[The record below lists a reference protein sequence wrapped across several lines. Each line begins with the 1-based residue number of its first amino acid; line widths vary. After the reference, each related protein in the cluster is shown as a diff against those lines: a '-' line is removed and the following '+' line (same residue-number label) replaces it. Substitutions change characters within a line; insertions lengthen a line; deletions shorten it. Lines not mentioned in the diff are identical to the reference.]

1 MALYD
6 KSSEST
12 HPLLSCGGLCTAVI
26 ARHVNERRGSQWDG
40 CDVWLLKQYQHHPP
54 WKVRF
59 IFPWFARRKTF
70 LQEMYGTLT
79 PFCFPC
85 TTWLI
90 CSLYLLV
97 FWCGAI
103 HSSLLTTALCS
114 AAFNWVTRCFT
125 SFLVEAENPSGSPTP
140 WPPHPL
146 WSQSE
151 WKDATVSPLVCNR
164 ARSLSSHKGQIQ
176 SNLVERG

>member
-1 MALYD
+1 M
-6 KSSEST
+6 
-12 HPLLSCGGLCTAVI
+12 
-26 ARHVNERRGSQWDG
+26 ARHVNERRSSQWDG
-40 CDVWLLKQYQHHPP
+40 CDVWLLQQYQHHPP
-54 WKVRF
+54 WKVPF

-103 HSSLLTTALCS
+103 HSSLLTTALYS
-114 AAFNWVTRCFT
+114 AGFNWVTRCFT
-125 SFLVEAENPSGSPTP
+125 SFLVEAENPSGSPSP
-140 WPPHPL
+140 SPPPRPL

>member
-1 MALYD
+1 M
-6 KSSEST
+6 
-12 HPLLSCGGLCTAVI
+12 
-26 ARHVNERRGSQWDG
+26 ARHVNERRSSQWDG

-103 HSSLLTTALCS
+103 HSSLLTTALYS
-114 AAFNWVTRCFT
+114 AGFNWVTRCFT

-140 WPPHPL
+140 LPPSAPSEVRVNERTPL
-146 WSQSE
+146 SPPLFATLCALCWAA
-151 WKDATVSPLVCNR
+151 KDKSN
-164 ARSLSSHKGQIQ
+164 QIW
-176 SNLVERG
+176 